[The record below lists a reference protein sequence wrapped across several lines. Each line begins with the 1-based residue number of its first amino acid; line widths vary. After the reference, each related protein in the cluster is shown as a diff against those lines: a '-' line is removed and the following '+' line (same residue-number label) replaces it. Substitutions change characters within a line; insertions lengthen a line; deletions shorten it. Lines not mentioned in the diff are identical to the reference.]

1 MNLNNFFQSKTFI
14 GIIIGIGIV
23 IVLLLTF
30 KVGLTVGTH
39 RADFAGRWSDNYHRN
54 FGGPVNGWGGGMIGM
69 MNDRNFMESRGA
81 VGQIIKIDDSSLVVK
96 GTDNLERVVVI
107 DNNTAIEKFRDTIKI
122 GDLKV
127 DDYIVT
133 IGEPNTDGQI
143 VAKLI
148 RVLPAPNGAGTP
160 PPPPLDA
167 NTQPSR

>member
-30 KVGLTVGTH
+30 KVGLLVGTR

-54 FGGPVNGWGGGMIGM
+54 FGGPVNGWGGGM

-81 VGQIIKIDDSSLVVK
+81 VGQIIKLDETSIVVK
-96 GTDNLERVVVI
+96 GPDNLERVVVV
-107 DNNTAIEKFRDTIKI
+107 NNDTTIEKFRDTIKLS
-122 GDLKV
+122 DLKV

-133 IGEPNTDGQI
+133 IGEPNTAGQI

-148 RVLPAPNGAGTP
+148 RVLPQPNSTDILP
-160 PPPPLDA
+160 PPPFDA
-167 NTQPSR
+167 KVQPAR